1 MISEEPS
8 ISLFLKSSI
17 NNLAENCE
25 FISNFLLIV
34 ELFFHEIIKFHA
46 VRVTEPAEQV
56 RTNEERWNN
65 CSRLRYVMFIS
76 AWKSVRS

>member
-8 ISLFLKSSI
+8 ISLFLESSI
-17 NNLAENCE
+17 NNLAEKCE
-25 FISNFLLIV
+25 F
-34 ELFFHEIIKFHA
+34 IKFHA